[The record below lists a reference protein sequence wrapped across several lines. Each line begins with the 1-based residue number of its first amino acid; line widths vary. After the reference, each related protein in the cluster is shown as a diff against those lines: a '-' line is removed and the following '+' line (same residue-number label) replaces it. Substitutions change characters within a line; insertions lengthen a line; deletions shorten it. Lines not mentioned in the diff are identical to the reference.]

1 MKSIVKIA
9 TATLLVAAMAGCAT
23 THNNPV
29 DPFEGFNR
37 AVFSFNDGLDRVALK
52 PVATAYQKIL
62 PSFVQ
67 TGVGNFFGNLADVWT
82 SVNNLLQ
89 GKVEDGLNDMMR
101 VVVNSTLGFGG
112 LLDIGS
118 EAGLQKHKED
128 FGQTLGVW
136 GVKSGPY
143 VVLPLLGSSTL
154 RDTLATPIDFAGD
167 PVSYAESPRGRIAAN
182 LVRVIDARASSLSAT
197 SMVEDAAIDRYEFI
211 RDGYLQRRESKIHD
225 GESGP
230 RKKAD
235 QSRIAPDNVE
245 KVAAVESETAAPT
258 VKTAVAGTKVKL
270 DTALVEAAKEDATLA
285 PRVSSDPAS
294 K

>member
-1 MKSIVKIA
+1 MKTGSKIVA
-9 TATLLVAAMAGCAT
+9 AVLLVAAMSGCAT
-23 THNNPV
+23 TRNNPV

-52 PVATAYQKIL
+52 PVATVYQKVL

-67 TGVGNFFGNLADVWT
+67 TGIGNFFGNLADVWT

-89 GKVEDGLNDMMR
+89 GKVESGLNDMMR
-101 VVVNSTLGFGG
+101 VVVNSTLGLGG
-112 LLDIGS
+112 VLDIGS

-167 PVSYAESPRGRIAAN
+167 PVSYAESSRGRIAAN
-182 LVRVIDARASSLSAT
+182 VLRVVDARANALGASSL
-197 SMVEDAAIDRYEFI
+197 VEDAAIDRYEFI
-211 RDGYLQRRESKIHD
+211 RDAYLQRRESKIHD

-230 RKKAD
+230 RKKD
-235 QSRIAPDNVE
+235 SLTNNESE
-245 KVAAVESETAAPT
+245 KRMEVVAVESETV
-258 VKTAVAGTKVKL
+258 VKPVETPEVKL
-270 DTALVEAAKEDATLA
+270 DASPVGVTEESSTTTTL
-285 PRVSSDPAS
+285 VSSDPVS
-294 K
+294 R